1 MDRDDPVA
9 FVSDGISDMLGTSR
23 RMTYMVTFF
32 AMMAVLSYMV
42 VVCAKPDFIY
52 PGGKRMPG
60 AKFKTLRAIGL
71 SMLIAL
77 GLLGIFIITTRMQ

>member
-9 FVSDGISDMLGTSR
+9 FVSDGISDMVGSPR
-23 RMTYMVTFF
+23 RATYMVTLF

-42 VVCAKPDFIY
+42 VVCAKPEFIY

-60 AKFKTLRAIGL
+60 AKFKTLRAVGL

-77 GLLGIFIITTRMQ
+77 GLVGIFVITTYMK